1 MAPKD
6 NFSLHFLRENAAE
19 ILTGAKYTTTAKKMS
34 SFLFSVVEYLVTRA
48 ENDAVAQLLLVLH
61 VEDVLEGEVQEGVV
75 VLSHLHI
82 WLT

>member
-1 MAPKD
+1 
-6 NFSLHFLRENAAE
+6 
-19 ILTGAKYTTTAKKMS
+19 
-34 SFLFSVVEYLVTRA
+34 VVEYLVTRA

-75 VLSHLHI
+75 VLPHLHV